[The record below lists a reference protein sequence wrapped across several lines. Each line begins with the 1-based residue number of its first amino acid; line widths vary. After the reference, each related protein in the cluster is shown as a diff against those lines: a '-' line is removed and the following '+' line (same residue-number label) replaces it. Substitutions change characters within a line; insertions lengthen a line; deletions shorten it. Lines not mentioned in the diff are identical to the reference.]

1 MIDGI
6 REHGYEWH
14 DRHLVRALYSDDEMG
29 EGWLVV
35 ASQAVWD
42 AMQSQLCT
50 LKHLVHVES
59 SFYNEGERLQR
70 DMHAEQIMNR

>member
-6 REHGYEWH
+6 REHGHGRH
-14 DRHLVRALYSDDEMG
+14 DRHLAHASYFDEEMD

-35 ASQAVWD
+35 ASQAVRD

-70 DMHAEQIMNR
+70 DMHAEYIMNR

>member
-6 REHGYEWH
+6 REHGHGRH
-14 DRHLVRALYSDDEMG
+14 DRHLVRASYFDDEMG

-35 ASQAVWD
+35 ASQAVRD

-50 LKHLVHVES
+50 LNTWFMSKAVFTMKES
-59 SFYNEGERLQR
+59 GCSATCMQ
-70 DMHAEQIMNR
+70 NRS

>member
-1 MIDGI
+1 MAGRCFASI
-6 REHGYEWH
+6 R
-14 DRHLVRALYSDDEMG
+14 
-29 EGWLVV
+29 
-35 ASQAVWD
+35 D

>member
-6 REHGYEWH
+6 REHGHGRH
-14 DRHLVRALYSDDEMG
+14 DRHLTRASYFDDEM
-29 EGWLVV
+29 EAGWLVV
-35 ASQAVWD
+35 ASQAVRD

-50 LKHLVHVES
+50 LKHLVQVES

-70 DMHAEQIMNR
+70 DMHAEHIMNR